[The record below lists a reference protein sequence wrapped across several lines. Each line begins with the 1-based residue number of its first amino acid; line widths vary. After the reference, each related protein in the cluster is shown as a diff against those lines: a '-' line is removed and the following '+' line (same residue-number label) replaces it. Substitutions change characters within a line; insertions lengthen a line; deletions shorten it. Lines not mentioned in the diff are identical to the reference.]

1 MNCSVFNNCTTT
13 YLHSHTTG
21 RTVLDSRPED
31 GGSTIHIIEATLLVV
46 IFLGCIIGNGMMCV
60 VVFKHREARSRTYTL
75 LGNLA
80 IADLGLGLF
89 CMPFTIITLISGDW
103 VLGPL
108 LCYMNGFM
116 NAFWIPATVFSTTC
130 IGMHKYYS
138 IHDPF
143 NPKRTWRRIRLFMIV
158 TWTLS
163 LLCAIGPLLGWNG
176 YTYFQG
182 STQCGLAIPST
193 KLDYIYMIFL
203 AVVVYS
209 IPMLINIVSFV
220 MVFKTVRKHTRRLRL
235 TAVLSSTRTSA
246 QKRTAVTF
254 LVVFISYVISWTPF
268 FVYGL
273 LTGARIE
280 EGVAGQYLTAAYIMG
295 FSNTVHNPIIFAFR
309 NENFRES
316 FKEII
321 LACCGRYRRKFRTI
335 TNTTLSSNF
344 SFQLFARRESEFGS
358 TWYLESEACGEGVQE
373 RETGL
378 DNVVANSYI
387 NDDERVM
394 LNAMKRHTESFIC

>member
-1 MNCSVFNNCTTT
+1 MCSC
-13 YLHSHTTG
+13 
-21 RTVLDSRPED
+21 
-31 GGSTIHIIEATLLVV
+31 
-46 IFLGCIIGNGMMCV
+46 
-60 VVFKHREARSRTYTL
+60 FKHRKARSRTYTL

-89 CMPFTIITLISGDW
+89 CMPFTIITLMSGDW
-103 VLGPL
+103 VLGSF
-108 LCYMNGFM
+108 LCNMNGFM

-138 IHDPF
+138 MHDPF
-143 NPKRTWRRIRLFMIV
+143 NPKRTWRRIRLFMII

-176 YTYFQG
+176 YAYLQG
-182 STQCGLAIPST
+182 STQCGLAIPSS

-203 AVVVYS
+203 AVIVYS

-220 MVFKTVRKHTRRLRL
+220 MVFKTVRKHNQRLRL

-254 LVVFISYVISWTPF
+254 LMVFISYVISWTPF

-273 LTGARIE
+273 LTGTRIE
-280 EGVAGQYLTAAYIMG
+280 EDAVGQYLTVAYIMG
-295 FSNTVHNPIIFAFR
+295 FSNTIHNPIIFAFR

-316 FKEII
+316 FKEIVM
-321 LACCGRYRRKFRTI
+321 ACCGRYRRKFRTI

-358 TWYLESEACGEGVQE
+358 TWYLESEACGERVQE
-373 RETGL
+373 METGL
-378 DNVVANSYI
+378 DNVIANSYI

-394 LNAMKRHTESFIC
+394 LNAMKRHTESFNC